1 MNLLAD
7 ECVPHAVVERLRADG
22 HVVASIGETRPGI
35 RDEEVLAL
43 ALTTGAPL
51 LTIDMDFGEL
61 VFRDQRPS
69 GGVVLLRLEGL
80 SNQLK
85 AEIVKRIVR
94 DNGAQF
100 AGKFTVVSPGGIRTR
115 SADGSG

>member
-61 VFRDQRPS
+61 VFRDTIEIARCKQARVPA
-69 GGVVLLRLEGL
+69 V
-80 SNQLK
+80 K
-85 AEIVKRIVR
+85 ARV
-94 DNGAQF
+94 AL
-100 AGKFTVVSPGGIRTR
+100 P
-115 SADGSG
+115 